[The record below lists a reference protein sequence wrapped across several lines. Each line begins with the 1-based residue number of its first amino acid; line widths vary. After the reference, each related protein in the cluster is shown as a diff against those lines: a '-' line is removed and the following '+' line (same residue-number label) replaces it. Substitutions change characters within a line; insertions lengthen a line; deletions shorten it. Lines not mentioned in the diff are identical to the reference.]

1 MKVFHIAI
9 DVTSTVSESCDVF
22 VEAETLEKAIE
33 KFEEN
38 PDDYEWDNW
47 EHQDTDV
54 RNWKVDKKNSDRIK
68 TLNVEKKTK

>member
-22 VEAETLEKAIE
+22 V
-33 KFEEN
+33 EN